1 MHIVPAPYSHLY
13 LRGGGILK
21 VTSKT
26 LFLVT
31 ILVGGGYL
39 LFFIIKRD
47 WFGVAFSG
55 YLFLKGLHL
64 SFDQEAFDEGNKEAV
79 IKKALHRKIFGKFA
93 PFAPYVPYFLLVL
106 AWGLTKVFEVTLF
119 LRIALL
125 SIVILTFLY
134 ILWFDQIIKKE
145 RKRAELVQ
153 SDGSVEQLEPPKP

>member
-1 MHIVPAPYSHLY
+1 MKI
-13 LRGGGILK
+13 
-21 VTSKT
+21 TSKT

-39 LFFIIKRD
+39 LFFIMKKD

-64 SFDQEAFDEGNKEAV
+64 SFDQEGYDEDIKEADL
-79 IKKALHRKIFGKFA
+79 KKTLHRKAFGKFA

-153 SDGSVEQLEPPKP
+153 SDGSVEQLEQPKS

>member
-1 MHIVPAPYSHLY
+1 M
-13 LRGGGILK
+13 K

>member
-1 MHIVPAPYSHLY
+1 M
-13 LRGGGILK
+13 K

-31 ILVGGGYL
+31 IFVGGGYL
-39 LFFIIKRD
+39 LFFIMKKD

-64 SFDQEAFDEGNKEAV
+64 SFDQEAYDEGNKEADL
-79 IKKALHRKIFGKFA
+79 KKTLHRKAFGKFA
-93 PFAPYVPYFLLVL
+93 PFAPYVPFLSLFVAL
-106 AWGLTKVFEVTLF
+106 GLSQIFEVTLF

-125 SIVILTFLY
+125 SIVLFTFLY

-145 RKRAELVQ
+145 RQKAEV
-153 SDGSVEQLEPPKP
+153 VESNVIIEQVDHPKS

>member
-1 MHIVPAPYSHLY
+1 MKI
-13 LRGGGILK
+13 
-21 VTSKT
+21 TSKT

-31 ILVGGGYL
+31 ILVGGGSL
-39 LFFIIKRD
+39 LFFIIKKD

-64 SFDQEAFDEGNKEAV
+64 SFDQEAYDEDIKETDL
-79 IKKALHRKIFGKFA
+79 KKTLHRKVFGKFA
-93 PFAPYVPYFLLVL
+93 PFAPYVPFFSLFI
-106 AWGLTKVFEVTLF
+106 AFGLSQIFEVTLF

-125 SIVILTFLY
+125 SIVLFTFLY

-153 SDGSVEQLEPPKP
+153 SDGSVEQLEQPKS

>member
-1 MHIVPAPYSHLY
+1 MKI
-13 LRGGGILK
+13 
-21 VTSKT
+21 TSKT

-31 ILVGGGYL
+31 ILVGGGSL
-39 LFFIIKRD
+39 LFFIIKKD

-64 SFDQEAFDEGNKEAV
+64 SFDQEAYDEDIKEADL
-79 IKKALHRKIFGKFA
+79 KKTLHRKAFGKFA

-125 SIVILTFLY
+125 SLVLFTFLY
-134 ILWFDQIIKKE
+134 ILWFGQIIKKE

-153 SDGSVEQLEPPKP
+153 SDGSVEQLEQPKS

>member
-1 MHIVPAPYSHLY
+1 MKI
-13 LRGGGILK
+13 
-21 VTSKT
+21 TSKT

-31 ILVGGGYL
+31 ILVGGGSL
-39 LFFIIKRD
+39 LFFIMKKD

-55 YLFLKGLHL
+55 YLFLKGLQL
-64 SFDQEAFDEGNKEAV
+64 SFDQEAYDEDIKEADL
-79 IKKALHRKIFGKFA
+79 KKTLHRKAFGKFA

-125 SIVILTFLY
+125 SLVLFTFLY
-134 ILWFDQIIKKE
+134 ILWFGQIIKKE

-153 SDGSVEQLEPPKP
+153 SDGSVEQLEQPKS

>member
-1 MHIVPAPYSHLY
+1 MKI
-13 LRGGGILK
+13 
-21 VTSKT
+21 TSKT

-39 LFFIIKRD
+39 LFFIMKKD

>member
-1 MHIVPAPYSHLY
+1 MKI
-13 LRGGGILK
+13 
-21 VTSKT
+21 TSKT

-31 ILVGGGYL
+31 ILVGGGSL
-39 LFFIIKRD
+39 LFFIIKKD

-64 SFDQEAFDEGNKEAV
+64 SFDQEAYDEDIKETDL
-79 IKKALHRKIFGKFA
+79 KKTLHRKAFGKFA

-125 SIVILTFLY
+125 SIVLFTFLY
-134 ILWFDQIIKKE
+134 ILWFGQIIKKE
-145 RKRAELVQ
+145 RQKAEVLESNVIMEQ
-153 SDGSVEQLEPPKP
+153 VEHPKS

>member
-1 MHIVPAPYSHLY
+1 MKI
-13 LRGGGILK
+13 
-21 VTSKT
+21 TSKT

-31 ILVGGGYL
+31 ILVGGGSL
-39 LFFIIKRD
+39 LFFIMKKD

-64 SFDQEAFDEGNKEAV
+64 SFDQEAYDEDIKEADL
-79 IKKALHRKIFGKFA
+79 KKTLHRKAFGKFA
-93 PFAPYVPYFLLVL
+93 PFAPYVPFLSLFIAL
-106 AWGLTKVFEVTLF
+106 GLSQIFEVTLF

-153 SDGSVEQLEPPKP
+153 SDGSVEQLEQPKS

>member
-1 MHIVPAPYSHLY
+1 MKIA
-13 LRGGGILK
+13 
-21 VTSKT
+21 SKT

-31 ILVGGGYL
+31 ILVGGGSL
-39 LFFIIKRD
+39 LFFIMKKD

-64 SFDQEAFDEGNKEAV
+64 SFDQEAYDEDIKEADL
-79 IKKALHRKIFGKFA
+79 KKTLHRKAFGKFA

-119 LRIALL
+119 LRIALM

-134 ILWFDQIIKKE
+134 ILWFGQIIKKE
-145 RKRAELVQ
+145 RQKAEV
-153 SDGSVEQLEPPKP
+153 LESNVLMEHPKS

>member
-1 MHIVPAPYSHLY
+1 MKI
-13 LRGGGILK
+13 
-21 VTSKT
+21 TSKT

-31 ILVGGGYL
+31 ILVGGGSL
-39 LFFIIKRD
+39 LFFIIRRD

-64 SFDQEAFDEGNKEAV
+64 SFDQEAYDEDIKEADL
-79 IKKALHRKIFGKFA
+79 KKTLHRKVFGKFA
-93 PFAPYVPYFLLVL
+93 PFAPYVPFFSLFIAL
-106 AWGLTKVFEVTLF
+106 GLTQVFEVTLF

-153 SDGSVEQLEPPKP
+153 SDGSVEQLEQPKS

>member
-1 MHIVPAPYSHLY
+1 MKI
-13 LRGGGILK
+13 
-21 VTSKT
+21 TSKT

-31 ILVGGGYL
+31 ILVGGGSL
-39 LFFIIKRD
+39 LFFIMNKD

-64 SFDQEAFDEGNKEAV
+64 SFDQEAYDEDIKEADL
-79 IKKALHRKIFGKFA
+79 KKSLHRKAFGKFA

-119 LRIALL
+119 LRIALM

-134 ILWFDQIIKKE
+134 ILWFGQIIKKE
-145 RKRAELVQ
+145 RQKAEV
-153 SDGSVEQLEPPKP
+153 VESNVIIEQVDHPKS

>member
-1 MHIVPAPYSHLY
+1 MKI
-13 LRGGGILK
+13 
-21 VTSKT
+21 TSKT

-31 ILVGGGYL
+31 IFVGGGSL
-39 LFFIIKRD
+39 LFFIIKKD

-64 SFDQEAFDEGNKEAV
+64 SFDQEAYDEDIKEADL
-79 IKKALHRKIFGKFA
+79 KKTLHRKVFGKFA

-125 SIVILTFLY
+125 SIVLFTFLY
-134 ILWFDQIIKKE
+134 FLWFGQIIKKE
-145 RKRAELVQ
+145 RQKAEV
-153 SDGSVEQLEPPKP
+153 VESNVIIEQVDHPKS